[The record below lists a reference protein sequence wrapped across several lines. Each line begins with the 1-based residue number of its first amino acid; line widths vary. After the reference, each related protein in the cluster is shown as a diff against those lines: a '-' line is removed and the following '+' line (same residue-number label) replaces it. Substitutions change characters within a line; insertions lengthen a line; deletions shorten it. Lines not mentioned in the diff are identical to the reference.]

1 MTSAAEIK
9 QSYPITIA
17 AYCHTSGTQHPALE
31 HAVVACKMTFNI
43 LSQYSELQYKETSFT
58 LLLWECIPDM
68 ESWLNP
74 KAIHTHWKKKIFR
87 VVWIIV
93 WAFENWFPIP
103 VCTVKTLSKL
113 GYFAFRIEIESIM
126 WCCSLKWLL
135 VQEKSLELP
144 WNYVR

>member
-17 AYCHTSGTQHPALE
+17 AYCHTSGTQNPALE
-31 HAVVACKMTFNI
+31 HAVVACKMRFNI
-43 LSQYSELQYKETSFT
+43 LRQYSELQYKETSFT

-113 GYFAFRIEIESIM
+113 CIQDRNQVHYVMLFIKMVAGSGKEFWIT
-126 WCCSLKWLL
+126 LKLC
-135 VQEKSLELP
+135 
-144 WNYVR
+144 